1 MADAAGAGTV
11 IVGAGP
17 AGLLLAHLLLQAKPK
32 PHFLPVRVFEAR
44 NDPRTPLP
52 LYKERQ
58 YCVGLSAR
66 GQDGIKRVDG
76 LWDEV
81 EKRGM
86 PSSQFVLHTGNRAI
100 ALKRNPG
107 KPSLL
112 INQRALAATLVS
124 ELESR
129 YSKDDLE
136 VNFNTRCER
145 VDFKSRTVSFNGKS
159 ENPVSYNLL
168 VGADGARSAV
178 RNEFITQRGFDYKQT
193 NMPYTFKVLYVP
205 RPPEL
210 SEEAVHAF
218 RVTKDDAVDEN
229 GKQSGGFKLPFTGTA
244 SKTSLR
250 FSCFP
255 TPGDGMSVLIEWSPG
270 TTPTELL
277 SIKSAGELKTYIEKY
292 MPPLKVPVEAAEVF
306 INQRPTSSM
315 KVYCSKFHD
324 AGGKAVLIGDAAHA
338 MSNALGQGCNSSLQD
353 VVTLSQC
360 LHEVEDLTKALE
372 RYTEKQTR
380 EDHAA
385 AYLSEFAFPQAKW
398 VLPFFYLGNIA
409 QPALGKVLPPS
420 ILAPPI
426 QSLCSETLTPY
437 SEIVRIHKRWLSFVE
452 ITNKMAA
459 SKGPD
464 S

>member
-1 MADAAGAGTV
+1 MV
-11 IVGAGP
+11 
-17 AGLLLAHLLLQAKPK
+17 
-32 PHFLPVRVFEAR
+32 
-44 NDPRTPLP
+44 
-52 LYKERQ
+52 
-58 YCVGLSAR
+58 
-66 GQDGIKRVDG
+66 
-76 LWDEV
+76 
-81 EKRGM
+81 
-86 PSSQFVLHTGNRAI
+86 SQ
-100 ALKRNPG
+100 
-107 KPSLL
+107 
-112 INQRALAATLVS
+112 
-124 ELESR
+124 
-129 YSKDDLE
+129 
-136 VNFNTRCER
+136 
-145 VDFKSRTVSFNGKS
+145 
-159 ENPVSYNLL
+159 
-168 VGADGARSAV
+168 
-178 RNEFITQRGFDYKQT
+178 
-193 NMPYTFKVLYVP
+193 
-205 RPPEL
+205 
-210 SEEAVHAF
+210 
-218 RVTKDDAVDEN
+218 
-229 GKQSGGFKLPFTGTA
+229 
-244 SKTSLR
+244 
-250 FSCFP
+250 
-255 TPGDGMSVLIEWSPG
+255 
-270 TTPTELL
+270 
-277 SIKSAGELKTYIEKY
+277 LKTYIEKY